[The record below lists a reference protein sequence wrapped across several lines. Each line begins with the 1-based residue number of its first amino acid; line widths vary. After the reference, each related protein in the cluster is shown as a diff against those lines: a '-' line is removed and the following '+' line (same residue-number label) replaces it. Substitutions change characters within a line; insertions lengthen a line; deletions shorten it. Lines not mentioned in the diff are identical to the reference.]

1 MRMSAIRIM
10 LLLSWGVVLFF
21 FSACRQD
28 EDDLPPT
35 VTITAPSGNLPDYN
49 FGDAFYTAFDATD
62 EGGVAQWTVR
72 LTDESGRQRYT
83 NGYQSVG
90 NEPVNFSEDLNF
102 DLENVKWPSGDY
114 TLGIFVRDAAGNEGA
129 AFKTIRYFE
138 APLEREAIYVLRE
151 SVGQVFIDSLTTGSG
166 LVTAT
171 SYTGDVAAALANSW
185 DQELIIGGDETPRV
199 DALPHPALLGGN
211 SYTAQNPLNATFCRD
226 LYWDSASEAVYA
238 AFEDGFVRSFGEN
251 MAQQNAVQ
259 VTANFRPEQVCVEGD
274 YLIASMR
281 SLAQNQRVI
290 AVFFRSTGALLN
302 TFPVSGDIVAIE
314 PFTNNRVIAFIN
326 NDDGSRDVIR
336 IDPEAGLT
344 VNTGW
349 LIGDGQ
355 VYDALRL
362 QDNFCATAQ
371 DDGVAFYTLGSG
383 GYIAGSTNGV
393 QAGDLAYDPTSGFV
407 YAVDDANLYRINP
420 NSGQIIQQ
428 WPAGMGVKAVEV
440 LLNK

>member
-1 MRMSAIRIM
+1 MRFRSLRVCLAFTG
-10 LLLSWGVVLFF
+10 LCVVFL

-28 EDDLPPT
+28 EDDLPPA
-35 VTITAPSGNLPDYN
+35 VTITAPSGTLPDYN
-49 FGDAFYTAFDATD
+49 HGDVFYTAFDARD
-62 EGGVAQWTVR
+62 EGGIAQWTVR
-72 LTDESGRQRYT
+72 LSDESGRQRYT

-90 NEPVNFSEDLNF
+90 NEPVNFSDDLNF
-102 DLENVKWPSGDY
+102 TFEDVKWPSGDY

-138 APLEREAIYVLRE
+138 APLEREAVYVLRE
-151 SVGQVFIDSLTTGSG
+151 SAGQVFVDSLDANST
-166 LVTAT
+166 LLNAT
-171 SYTGDVAAALANSW
+171 SYTGDIGATLANSW
-185 DQELIIGGDETPRV
+185 DQQLVIGGDETPRV
-199 DALPHPALLGGN
+199 DALLHPALLGGN
-211 SYTAQNPLNATFCRD
+211 SYTGQNPLNATFCRD
-226 LYWDSASEAVYA
+226 LYWDAASEAVYA
-238 AFEDGFVRSFGEN
+238 AFEDGFIRSFGEN
-251 MAQQNAVQ
+251 MVQQNAVQ

-274 YLIASMR
+274 YLIASLR

-290 AVFFRSTGALLN
+290 AVFFRTTGALLN

-349 LIGDGQ
+349 LIGDGT
-355 VYDALRL
+355 VFDALRL

-393 QAGDLAYDPTSGFV
+393 QAIDLSYDPTDGFV

-428 WPAGMGVKAVEV
+428 WPAGSGVKAVEV